1 MEQVITILILA
12 IASFATRWAVS
23 MGLPGRWKL
32 KRIRRANFQV
42 FDANYIEVKAYY
54 LHAFGELP
62 CVNFIDNL
70 DMNKTFEYFRKD
82 GAGELETL
90 YQSNYY
96 HWKEEALVFNRT
108 LFRLRNKIVIELEG
122 NYAQVAFGTNNYEYA
137 QKIITTLVGFKAAA
151 KTAEF
156 QIEIIT
162 TGPEGLQLRQLSI
175 TEANL
180 DLDLFYN
187 DDFRA
192 VNETI
197 VARLQQDADKGIIL
211 LHGLPGTGKTTY
223 LRCLIGKMKKRV
235 LFVSPSVA
243 GNLMNP
249 EFIDLLISNPNTV
262 LIIEDAEN
270 ILLDRKINGNSSV
283 SNLLNISD
291 GLLSDCLNVQI
302 ICTFNSALS
311 LVDTALLRKGRLNAS
326 YEFGKLDIKKAQ
338 RLSDHFGH
346 NRIVKE
352 PMTIAEIA
360 NATETEPPVPNAR
373 VVGFRREPAMV

>member
-1 MEQVITILILA
+1 MA
-12 IASFATRWAVS
+12 FFATRWAV
-23 MGLPGRWKL
+23 RL

-54 LHAFGELP
+54 LHTFGELP

-70 DMNKTFEYFRKD
+70 DMNKAYEYIREG

-96 HWKEEALVFNRT
+96 HWKEEALIFNRT

-122 NYAQVAFGTNNYEYA
+122 NYAQVLFGTNDYDYA
-137 QKIITTLVGFKAAA
+137 YKVINTLVGFKAVG

-162 TGPEGLQLRQLSI
+162 TGAEGLQLRQLSI
-175 TEANL
+175 TETSL

-197 VARLQQDADKGIIL
+197 MARLQKDADKGIIL

-249 EFIDLLISNPNTV
+249 EFIDL
-262 LIIEDAEN
+262 
-270 ILLDRKINGNSSV
+270 
-283 SNLLNISD
+283 
-291 GLLSDCLNVQI
+291 C
-302 ICTFNSALS
+302 
-311 LVDTALLRKGRLNAS
+311 
-326 YEFGKLDIKKAQ
+326 
-338 RLSDHFGH
+338 
-346 NRIVKE
+346 
-352 PMTIAEIA
+352 
-360 NATETEPPVPNAR
+360 
-373 VVGFRREPAMV
+373 